1 HTVLSYF
8 FVLEGSGVIGGIMY
22 RTPVIIGKISPF
34 RAKQNPSASRR
45 GAVRPVGAYFPDND
59 RRSIHYPLL
68 TPGSIARSLT
78 ILSLV
83 RRFGQKCLLNDDVN
97 VNVNP
102 SSKTFLSYLP
112 PCAMTQ
118 ISH

>member
-1 HTVLSYF
+1 MELQNSLPRPNSSESTSHPKLALRLVLNLQLQQLHFCTSFYF
-8 FVLEGSGVIGGIMY
+8 IF
-22 RTPVIIGKISPF
+22 
-34 RAKQNPSASRR
+34 
-45 GAVRPVGAYFPDND
+45 YF
-59 RRSIHYPLL
+59 ILL
-68 TPGSIARSLT
+68 YFLCKVVFIVTPGSIARSLT

-83 RRFGQKCLLNDDVN
+83 RRLGQKCLLNDDVN

-102 SSKTFLSYLP
+102 SSKTFLSYRP